1 MRGWSGS
8 RLRPLELGAVTA
20 EIADLSRRY
29 GVSHVV
35 GDRYAAEWVRQ
46 AFGNAR
52 LAYWASPWTKTEAYR
67 ELEPLLVAGQLDLLE
82 HPQLLRELRCLERR
96 YHPGGRIVIDHPTG
110 AHDDHANALALAVAH
125 ALRSRS
131 RDTEFD
137 ENDRP
142 EGSFERFARGGSEQE
157 LDDLKRALLE
167 RGVPESTL
175 RRLEETVGADRL
187 GVYLEDLLE
196 EGTPR
201 GRLRRAGL
209 RIDDD

>member
-1 MRGWSGS
+1 MTTTPTHWRWP
-8 RLRPLELGAVTA
+8 LRTRFE
-20 EIADLSRRY
+20 
-29 GVSHVV
+29 
-35 GDRYAAEWVRQ
+35 AA
-46 AFGNAR
+46 
-52 LAYWASPWTKTEAYR
+52 P
-67 ELEPLLVAGQLDLLE
+67 
-82 HPQLLRELRCLERR
+82 
-96 YHPGGRIVIDHPTG
+96 
-110 AHDDHANALALAVAH
+110 
-125 ALRSRS
+125 